1 MNKFTGHEISLFQ
14 NFICTKEF
22 RLNLLKK
29 VLPVWA
35 DVINPY
41 PVIINY
47 DTDIYADEVRS
58 LYEKYIENLHFQQD
72 LIVIGVHLF

>member
-29 VLPVWA
+29 VLPVWSE
-35 DVINPY
+35 NPTEA
-41 PVIINY
+41 ITDINY
-47 DTDIYADEVRS
+47 FILES
-58 LYEKYIENLHFQQD
+58 
-72 LIVIGVHLF
+72 